1 MPNQVEKRVV
11 MPKTVAK
18 RWVARIAHAEYR
30 FKILL
35 GTQEVKGLP
44 GLLRSFR
51 DRKVAMAGVE
61 PLPDLGVKENFDYI
75 EVWSSNHDGIVK
87 LKDWFERRGFET
99 TGVW

>member
-11 MPKTVAK
+11 MSKTVAK

-75 EVWSSNHDGIVK
+75 EVWSSSHDGIVK
-87 LKDWFERRGFET
+87 LKDWFEKRGFET

>member
-1 MPNQVEKRVV
+1 MPSKVEKRVV
-11 MPKTVAK
+11 MTKTVAR
-18 RWVARIAHAEYR
+18 RWVARVAHAEYR

-35 GTQEVKGLP
+35 GSQEQKGLP

-51 DRKVAMAGVE
+51 DRRIAMSGVG

-75 EVWSSNHDGIVK
+75 EVWSSDHDGIVN
-87 LKDWFERRGFET
+87 LKDWFEKRGFET